1 MGMVSVRH
9 VFISLVAALVPA
21 YFYVTQEVERSNKII
36 RGKITEVSE
45 NQYYVVKDDKTP
57 RVVVVPISTARSYV
71 LLEEGTPVIVTGTPP
86 RIRLD
91 AHRLDVTRSVV
102 GLNHTVSTVSRIPDR
117 KLFQSEHRVGWQDD
131 RYGTGVRLWTSND
144 ILDRLEI
151 GVTYDVYF
159 TDGRVIDIRPRR

>member
-1 MGMVSVRH
+1 MGMVSVRL
-9 VFISLVAALVPA
+9 VFISLVAALLPA
-21 YFYVTQEVERSNKII
+21 YLYVNQEIERSDKII
-36 RGKITEVSE
+36 RGNITEVTE
-45 NQYYVVKDDKTP
+45 DQYVVRDDKTL
-57 RVVVVPISTARSYV
+57 RVVVIPIATARSYV

-91 AHRLDVTRSVV
+91 AHRVDVTRSVV

-144 ILDRLEI
+144 ILDRLVI

>member
-1 MGMVSVRH
+1 MGMVSVRLA
-9 VFISLVAALVPA
+9 FISLVAALLPT

-36 RGKITEVSE
+36 RGNITEVTE
-45 NQYYVVKDDKTP
+45 DQYIVRDVKTP

-91 AHRLDVTRSVV
+91 THRVDVTRSIV
-102 GLNHTVSTVSRIPDR
+102 GLNHTVTTVSRIPDR
-117 KLFQSEHRVGWQDD
+117 RLFQSEHRVGWQDD

-144 ILDRLEI
+144 ILDRLVI

>member
-1 MGMVSVRH
+1 MVSVRL
-9 VFISLVAALVPA
+9 VFISLVAALLPA
-21 YFYVTQEVERSNKII
+21 YLYVNQEIERSDKII
-36 RGKITEVSE
+36 RGNITEVTE
-45 NQYYVVKDDKTP
+45 DQYVVRDDKTL
-57 RVVVVPISTARSYV
+57 RVVVIPIATARSYV

-91 AHRLDVTRSVV
+91 AHRVDVTRSVV

-144 ILDRLEI
+144 ILDRLVI

>member
-1 MGMVSVRH
+1 MGGVSVKL
-9 VFISLVAALVPA
+9 VLISLVAVLLPA
-21 YFYVTQEVERSNKII
+21 YLYVMPEIERKNSII
-36 RGKITEVSE
+36 RGKITEVAE
-45 NQYYVVKDDKTP
+45 DQYYIVKDDKTSN
-57 RVVVVPISTARSYV
+57 VVVVPIPTARSYV

-91 AHRLDVTRSVV
+91 AHKFNVTRSVV

-131 RYGTGVRLWTSND
+131 RYGTGVRLWTSNA
-144 ILDRLEI
+144 ILDRLEL

-159 TDGRVIDIRPRR
+159 TDGRVVDIRPRR